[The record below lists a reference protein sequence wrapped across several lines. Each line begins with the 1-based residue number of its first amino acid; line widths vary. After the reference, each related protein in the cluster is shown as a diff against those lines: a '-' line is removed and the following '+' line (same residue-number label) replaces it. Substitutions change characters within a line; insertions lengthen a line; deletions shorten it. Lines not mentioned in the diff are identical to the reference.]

1 MIEKYFLKILN
12 YKELFIKKWLTEDSI
27 LINLIIKLVME
38 VSFLIIFGATLFLI
52 FGSIFL
58 LLSKVFRKDKYGG
71 RNILAYAI
79 PLYIILIPITMLGD
93 YIKYDSIKSL
103 WYYLA
108 IISGIY
114 MILFIAFYFT
124 IRDSKIKKSKK
135 K

>member
-52 FGSIFL
+52 FGLIFL

-114 MILFIAFYFT
+114 LILFIAFYFT